1 MYSPK
6 IAEELI
12 PDLYRWAKS
21 DGVTMTSLVNRII
34 KNEIENIQ
42 RKEKSNEHQDERDA
56 MRRIGSSI

>member
-34 KNEIENIQ
+34 KNEIENRE
-42 RKEKSNEHQDERDA
+42 RKEKSNEHQAQRDA
-56 MRRIGSSI
+56 QRSIGNI

>member
-21 DGVTMTSLVNRII
+21 EGVRMTSLVNRII
-34 KNEIENIQ
+34 KNEIEKNQ
-42 RKEKSNEHQDERDA
+42 RKEQCHEQQDQRDA
-56 MRRIGSSI
+56 QRSTGNI

>member
-12 PDLYRWAKS
+12 PDLYQWAKS

-34 KNEIENIQ
+34 KNEIENNQ
-42 RKEKSNEHQDERDA
+42 RKEKSNEHQDQRDA
-56 MRRIGSSI
+56 QRSIGNI

>member
-34 KNEIENIQ
+34 KNEIENRE
-42 RKEKSNEHQDERDA
+42 RKENSHEQQDQRDTEQG
-56 MRRIGSSI
+56 IGNI